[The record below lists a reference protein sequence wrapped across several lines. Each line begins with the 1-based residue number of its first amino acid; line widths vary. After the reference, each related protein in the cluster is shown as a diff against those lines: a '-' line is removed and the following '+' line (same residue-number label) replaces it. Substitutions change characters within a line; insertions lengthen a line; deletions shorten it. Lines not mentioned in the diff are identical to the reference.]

1 MHWLV
6 CILYL
11 SLFVNINFKSN
22 VAKWIFTLFLF
33 LICPLIPVFKIFSLR
48 KQTCLGKKS
57 YKDSDIALPQYLLE
71 KHKHNEELDQPLVFK
86 SDLLL
91 IDATLDSIPQL
102 R

>member
-1 MHWLV
+1 MDFYFV
-6 CILYL
+6 FISYL
-11 SLFVNINFKSN
+11 SANSSFQDLFSEKANMF
-22 VAKWIFTLFLF
+22 
-33 LICPLIPVFKIFSLR
+33 R
-48 KQTCLGKKS
+48 KEK

-71 KHKHNEELDQPLVFK
+71 KHKHNEALDQPLVFK